1 MKNRLNVILLP
12 NAVNVRISANSTDKE
27 TIIAFES
34 DLWPGRECIYIV
46 PEQWE
51 LETVNNR
58 HVTLIN
64 YNEIITENAREN

>member
-1 MKNRLNVILLP
+1 MKYRLNVELLP

-46 PEQWE
+46 PDQWE
-51 LETVNNR
+51 LETVNNS